1 MTDVSAE
8 RLQEILPV
16 VSARVFDVQKADAPD
31 ALRSNV
37 QSPTERNK
45 IFTNHGALE
54 PPYDPALLGELYD
67 HSVALRPNVDAYA
80 TNIDS
85 FGHRFEP
92 LSDPDHNGEPGSQ
105 PDDDS
110 AEPET
115 AKPDAPAEVD
125 PARKAAIDLEKREL
139 KRFFDYCS
147 IEQSFAELRQ
157 MTRQDIEAVGNG
169 YWEVLRN
176 ADKRVTQFVYMPGF
190 AVRLLPVGEQIEI
203 ELKILDENG
212 EPSTVKRYRR
222 FRRFIQ
228 LVGNNKAIF
237 FKEFGDPR
245 LMSSVTGL
253 YYKDAIAM
261 AQADGEGGKASI
273 ATEVKHF
280 KIHSPKTP
288 YGVPRWIGAL
298 ISVMGSRMAE
308 EVNFSYFDNK
318 AVPPLAIL
326 VSGGRVGEDAVK
338 RIQDYVQNNLKG
350 RANFHKILIIEAE
363 PAAGVASSDQ
373 SGKVKI
379 ELRPLTAAQ
388 NNDAQ
393 FQNYDERNIDKV
405 GSMFRLPRL
414 LRGDA
419 RDFNR
424 ATASSALDFAEMQ
437 VFQPARQSFDFTINR
452 EFLADMGIRYW
463 KFVSLAPVTRDPS
476 AMSDILRNLVN
487 AGILVPGEARK
498 LAEDVFNCEFA
509 TITADWAK
517 QPLALTLAGMAGG
530 LPGTANGKPQD
541 GADGVPG
548 ANGKDPGD
556 ASGESAQKRFV
567 GQILQLR
574 KAIEEAEAEAFEHG
588 LADRLVKMNKRLAPV
603 PRGELETEVIRI
615 PAADMATLIGGSDA
629 AVHAKA
635 S

>member
-1 MTDVSAE
+1 MTELSAE
-8 RLQEILPV
+8 GLQEILPV
-16 VSARVFDVQKADAPD
+16 IGARVFDLQKADGAPD
-31 ALRSNV
+31 PLKSNV
-37 QSPTERNK
+37 QSSTERNK
-45 IFTNHGALE
+45 VFTNHGALE

-92 LSDPDHNGEPGSQ
+92 ISDPDHNGEPGSQ

-110 AEPET
+110 ADPEDAEPDEPT
-115 AKPDAPAEVD
+115 PID
-125 PARKAAIDLEKREL
+125 PKVKAAIDQEKREL
-139 KRFFDYCS
+139 KRFFDYCCV
-147 IEQSFAELRQ
+147 EQSFAELRQ

-176 ADKRVTQFVYMPGF
+176 ADDRVTQFVYMPGF
-190 AVRLLPVGEQIEI
+190 AVRLLPVGEQVEI
-203 ELKILDENG
+203 QLKILDENG
-212 EPSTVKRYRR
+212 NPDTVTRYRR

-228 LVGNNKAIF
+228 LIGNNRVVF
-237 FKEFGDPR
+237 FKEFGDRR
-245 LMSSVTGL
+245 LMSAASGK
-253 YYKDAIAM
+253 YYKDVQAM
-261 AQADGEGGKASI
+261 AAAEDGRAEV

-308 EVNFSYFDNK
+308 EVNFAYFDNK

-326 VSGGRVGEDAVK
+326 VSGGRVGEDTVK
-338 RIQDYVQNNLKG
+338 RLQDYVQSNLKG

-388 NNDAQ
+388 HNDAQ

-452 EFLADMGIRYW
+452 EFLADMGVRYW

-476 AMSDILRNLVN
+476 AMSDILRNVVN

-498 LAEDVFNCEFA
+498 LLEDVFNCEFA
-509 TITADWAK
+509 TITAPWTK

-530 LPGTANGKPQD
+530 SPGTANGKPQG

-548 ANGKDPGD
+548 GDGDDPGD
-556 ASGESAQKRFV
+556 ASGESAQKRFL
-567 GQILQLR
+567 GQILELR
-574 KAIEEAEAEAFEHG
+574 KALESAEQEAFET
-588 LADRLVKMNKRLAPV
+588 AMANRLTKMNKRLAPV
-603 PRGELETEVIRI
+603 PAAELETQVIKI
-615 PAADMATLIGGSDA
+615 PAADMAKILGGPDA
-629 AVHAKA
+629 AVRAEA

>member
-1 MTDVSAE
+1 MTELSAE
-8 RLQEILPV
+8 GLQEILPV
-16 VSARVFDVQKADAPD
+16 IGARVFAIEKADGAPD
-31 ALRSNV
+31 PLRSNV

-92 LSDPDHNGEPGSQ
+92 ISDPDHNGEPGSQ

-110 AEPET
+110 ADPED
-115 AKPDAPAEVD
+115 AKPDEPTPVD
-125 PARKAAIDLEKREL
+125 PETKAAIDKEKREL
-139 KRFFDYCS
+139 KRFFDYCCV
-147 IEQSFAELRQ
+147 EQSFAELRQ

-176 ADKRVTQFVYMPGF
+176 IDAKVTQFVYMPGF
-190 AVRLLPVGEQIEI
+190 AVRLLPVGEQVEI
-203 ELKILDENG
+203 QLKILDEDG
-212 EPSTVKRYRR
+212 TPTTVTRYRR

-228 LVGNNKAIF
+228 LIGNNRVVF
-237 FKEFGDPR
+237 FKEFGDAR
-245 LMSSVTGL
+245 LMSATTGL
-253 YYKDAIAM
+253 YYKDIQSM
-261 AQADGEGGKASI
+261 AKAEDGKTAV

-308 EVNFSYFDNK
+308 EVNFAYFDNK

-326 VSGGRVGEDAVK
+326 VSGGRVGEDTVK
-338 RIQDYVQNNLKG
+338 RLQDYVQSNLKG

-363 PAAGVASSDQ
+363 PAAGVAASDQ

-388 NNDAQ
+388 HNDAQ

-452 EFLADMGIRYW
+452 EFLADMGVRYW

-476 AMSDILRNLVN
+476 AMSDILRNVVN

-498 LAEDVFNCEFA
+498 LLEDVFNCEFA
-509 TITADWAK
+509 TITAPWTK

-530 LPGTANGKPQD
+530 MPGAANGKPQG

-548 ANGKDPGD
+548 GDETDPGD
-556 ASGESAQKRFV
+556 ASSESAQKRFL

-574 KAIEEAEAEAFEHG
+574 KSLEEAEREAFET
-588 LADRLVKMNKRLAPV
+588 AMANRLTKMNKRLAPV
-603 PRGELETEVIRI
+603 PAAELETQVIRI
-615 PAADMATLIGGSDA
+615 PAADMKQILEGPDA
-629 AVHAKA
+629 AVRAEA